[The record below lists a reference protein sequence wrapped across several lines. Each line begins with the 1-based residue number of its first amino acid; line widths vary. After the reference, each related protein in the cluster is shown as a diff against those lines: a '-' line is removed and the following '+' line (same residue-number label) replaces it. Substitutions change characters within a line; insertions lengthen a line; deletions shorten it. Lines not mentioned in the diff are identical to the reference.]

1 MTEAKTDV
9 KSVTVV
15 IGFGLE
21 PQYVKR
27 LKQGFPAV
35 SFRLSRSKADL
46 LDMIGDADVFF
57 GWPTDAI
64 VAAGTR
70 LRWLHIL
77 GAGADGFSAEPVAR
91 RGIVVTNSRG
101 IAATNIAEHVLGLM
115 FSFAR
120 ALPVLAR
127 AQREQVWTRSQQ
139 LRLFELS
146 GQTIGIIG
154 LGAIGQSL
162 AAKAGALG
170 MRVLGA
176 RRSAAPVDG
185 VEQVYGI
192 DALPRLAAESDHLV
206 ACVPGTPSS
215 VGLIGAP
222 VFSAMK
228 RGSYFYNVGRGATVV
243 TEDLLR
249 AMEQGTIAGAGL
261 DVVDPE
267 PLPTSHPLWHHPN
280 VIITSHTAGNT
291 EQYWE
296 RGIALFETN
305 LQHYGAGTPLINQLD
320 LARGY

>member
-1 MTEAKTDV
+1 MNQARTDV
-9 KSVTVV
+9 KQVTVV
-15 IGFGLE
+15 IGFDLE
-21 PQYVKR
+21 PTYVER
-27 LKQGFPAV
+27 LKHGFPAV
-35 SFRLSRSKADL
+35 AFRLSRSKADL
-46 LDMIGDADVFF
+46 MNMIGDADVFF
-57 GWPTDAI
+57 GWPTDVI

-70 LRWLHIL
+70 LCWLHIL
-77 GAGADGFSAEPVAR
+77 GAGVDGFSAEPVAR

-101 IAATNIAEHVLGLM
+101 IAASNIAEHVLALM

-127 AQREQVWTRSQQ
+127 AQREQSWTKSQQ
-139 LRLFELS
+139 LRLLELR

-154 LGAIGQSL
+154 LGAIGQAL
-162 AAKAGALG
+162 AVKAGALG

-185 VEQVYGI
+185 VERVYGI
-192 DALPRLAAESDHLV
+192 DALLQLAAESDHLV
-206 ACVPGTPSS
+206 ACVPNTPSS
-215 VGLIGAP
+215 VGLIGAH

-228 RGSYFYNVGRGATVV
+228 PGSYFYNVGRGATVV
-243 TEDLLR
+243 TGDLLD
-249 AMEQGTIAGAGL
+249 AMEQGTIIGAGL

-267 PLPTSHPLWHHPN
+267 PLPAGHPLWHHPN
-280 VIITSHTAGNT
+280 VIMTSHTAGNT

-305 LQHYGAGTPLINQLD
+305 LRHYGTGTPLVNQLD